1 MNKSILITFAGGL
14 LSAVLTFFVNIIA
27 AKYLIVR
34 EFTQFA
40 VFINSTVILSAVFE
54 FGLSSSLVVIYKKK
68 GRHYCEVLS
77 SHAIFLMC
85 ILFIVI
91 SPILYAY
98 WSIGGV
104 ICLLASFLITVH
116 KILNVFNQIDELWGR
131 YSFNNIL
138 CNFVKLNFVL
148 FAVIL
153 HPENVIYALW
163 ALAIAY
169 IVSIIYMISG
179 RNIKLRLY
187 KDGVNFRTEF
197 NLLFKFYLITAIV
210 ALLMRVD
217 VLIINYVGLN
227 AADYFIAS
235 TLCMLIPLLNSSVTS
250 VLVKVGTNHVRNKHK
265 IRLIIFIILGYL
277 LCSKYVITILYDE
290 QYKDATNIM
299 YILAVAYAIGLYFTD
314 KESEL
319 YHQSNN
325 RLLYLK
331 ISQLSVLAFGSF
343 PLLFY
348 MGETGMACAVLLSRL
363 SGWVYLITM
372 CKNEQKK

>member
-1 MNKSILITFAGGL
+1 
-14 LSAVLTFFVNIIA
+14 
-27 AKYLIVR
+27 
-34 EFTQFA
+34 
-40 VFINSTVILSAVFE
+40 
-54 FGLSSSLVVIYKKK
+54 
-68 GRHYCEVLS
+68 
-77 SHAIFLMC
+77 
-85 ILFIVI
+85 
-91 SPILYAY
+91 
-98 WSIGGV
+98 SIGGV

-235 TLCMLIPLLNSSVTS
+235 TLCMLI
-250 VLVKVGTNHVRNKHK
+250 
-265 IRLIIFIILGYL
+265 
-277 LCSKYVITILYDE
+277 
-290 QYKDATNIM
+290 
-299 YILAVAYAIGLYFTD
+299 
-314 KESEL
+314 
-319 YHQSNN
+319 
-325 RLLYLK
+325 
-331 ISQLSVLAFGSF
+331 
-343 PLLFY
+343 
-348 MGETGMACAVLLSRL
+348 
-363 SGWVYLITM
+363 
-372 CKNEQKK
+372 